1 MALTT
6 RTQDKDTAAGTN
18 GGVRGRERRLALIA
32 LGAILLLGGFL
43 RFYRLG
49 NYTIGNT
56 YYAAM
61 VKSMLTSWHDFFVAA
76 FEPGGSVTVDKP
88 PLGFWIQAISAYFLG
103 VNGFAL
109 ALPQAL
115 AGTLSI
121 ALLYC
126 LVRRQFGPGPGL
138 VAALVLAI
146 TPIAV
151 ATERNNTIDGL
162 LVFTL
167 LLAAWAFIMAA
178 EKRRFRYL
186 LVGAILVGLGFNI
199 KMLQAFMPLPA
210 LFALYFLAAR
220 IPWWRRLLHL
230 AAAAVVLLT
239 VSLAWVIAV
248 DLTPVGDRPYI
259 GSSQNNT
266 VLELVIGHNGL
277 SRLGLGGYGPRRA
290 GAGRNPQLIPAR
302 PGVPAKPSQPRSA
315 PSQANPP
322 LAQPPQEA
330 VDACKDLAVGEAC
343 TIKLRDGN
351 RIRGTC
357 QCLRR
362 TELVCVP
369 RNRDGQNQPPGPQAG
384 QAGTVLPPDPGAQPA
399 AATGNQP
406 RSGRAGETGTAGLL
420 RLFEEP
426 LVREASWLLPLA
438 LMGMPLGAV
447 TLGWA
452 WPLTNKHASLL
463 LWAGWLLPEM
473 VYFSFTTGLF
483 HRYYLIMLGPPLAA
497 LAGLTAWALIQL
509 WKRRPLWGWT
519 VLLVLSGF
527 TVAFQVFT
535 LRQHP
540 HTFGTVTAVATI
552 SWLLGMVL
560 LLRRGTAVT
569 RWAGIALVGTALLA
583 APLTLSVLT
592 TSNTNPDVAL
602 PTAGADGMSATTFM
616 IPNHELLG
624 PVGEAIL
631 THVQANT
638 APSSYLLATDTAR
651 DAAPFILATG
661 SPVFTF
667 GGFTGNDDVV
677 DLDGLIEMVED
688 GDLRYVLG
696 LPQQKPDIARWIQG
710 HCAVVEV
717 PGFASAARGG
727 EEGQPLFDCRLKD

>member
-1 MALTT
+1 
-6 RTQDKDTAAGTN
+6 
-18 GGVRGRERRLALIA
+18 
-32 LGAILLLGGFL
+32 
-43 RFYRLG
+43 
-49 NYTIGNT
+49 
-56 YYAAM
+56 
-61 VKSMLTSWHDFFVAA
+61 MLTSWHDFFVAA

-527 TVAFQVFT
+527 TVALQVFT

-616 IPNHELLG
+616 TPNQELLG